1 MINLKIGNKKVKLP
15 NQWSEITAKQY
26 AKIVH
31 IITENDCTEELMAEK
46 TQEENELNAINSN
59 LECFAYLTN
68 CETSMIKRCPSY
80 QIEECLEFMLKFLND
95 IKHKETFSEKPSFKF
110 NNETYYF
117 PTIDFKKTTFGDYIE
132 SAQLNM
138 LSGKKDGGRFAVVP
152 EQMAIL
158 CKTKDQDEDYNEKI
172 VMKRARLFQELPM
185 NIVWDF
191 VFFLT
196 NATKQ
201 LQQNLKTFSKRG
213 TEFQTDTPEEIGI

>member
-1 MINLKIGNKKVKLP
+1 MINLKVGNKKVKLP
-15 NQWSEITAKQY
+15 NQWSELSVKQY

-31 IITENDCTEELMAEK
+31 IINEHHVTEELMEEK
-46 TQEENELNAINSN
+46 TKEENEVNAINSN

-68 CETSMIKRCPSY
+68 CEKSMLKRCPSY
-80 QIEECLEFMLKFLND
+80 QIEECLEFMLKFLNEV
-95 IKHKETFSEKPSFKF
+95 KQKETLEVKPSFKF
-110 NNETYYF
+110 KNETYYF
-117 PTIDFKKTTFGDYIE
+117 PTMDFKQTTFGDYIE

-138 LSGKKDGGRFAVVP
+138 LSGKKDGGRFAVLP

-158 CKTKDQDEDYNEKI
+158 CKTKEQDEGYNEKLI
-172 VMKRARLFQELPM
+172 MKRARLFQELPM

-201 LQQNLKTFSKRG
+201 LQQNLKTYSKRE
-213 TEFQTDTPEEIGI
+213 TEFQTDTLQEIGI